1 MVEIIKGTFGYFD
14 GRRVVPVTIKD
25 GPQNWD
31 SDLERRLVARG
42 IARYVDEGSPAQ
54 EPAEAPAEPEELQV
68 EEPQTEETD
77 FTKMT
82 VKQLKVVA
90 EEMGIDTKPLK
101 KKADLIVAIED
112 AAPPAF
118 DAGDAIV

>member
-42 IARYVDEGSPAQ
+42 IARYVDANEPAQ
-54 EPAEAPAEPEELQV
+54 KPAEAPTEAPVEVAEV
-68 EEPQTEETD
+68 EEETVD
-77 FTKMT
+77 VENMT
-82 VKQLKVVA
+82 VKQLKAVA
-90 EEMGIDTKPLK
+90 VQMGIDTKPLK
-101 KKADLIVAIED
+101 KKADLIAAIED
-112 AAPPAF
+112 TAPPAF

>member
-31 SDLERRLVARG
+31 HDLERRLVARG
-42 IARYVDEGSPAQ
+42 IARYVDANEPAQ
-54 EPAEAPAEPEELQV
+54 KPAEAPMEEPVEV
-68 EEPQTEETD
+68 EEPQTEEPD

-82 VKQLKVVA
+82 VKQLKAVA

-101 KKADLIVAIED
+101 KKADLIAAIED

>member
-31 SDLERRLVARG
+31 HDLERRLVARG
-42 IARYVDEGSPAQ
+42 IARYVDANEPAQ
-54 EPAEAPAEPEELQV
+54 KPAEAPM
-68 EEPQTEETD
+68 EEPVEVAELQTEEVD
-77 FTKMT
+77 ISKMT
-82 VKQLKVVA
+82 VKQLKAVA
-90 EEMGIDTKPLK
+90 EQMGIETKNLRK
-101 KKADLIVAIED
+101 KSDLIAIIED

-118 DAGDAIV
+118 DAEDAIV

>member
-31 SDLERRLVARG
+31 ADLERRLVARG
-42 IARYVDEGSPAQ
+42 IARYVESEKPAQ
-54 EPAEAPAEPEELQV
+54 KPTEAPVEVAEV
-68 EEPQTEETD
+68 EEETVD
-77 FTKMT
+77 VENMT
-82 VKQLKVVA
+82 VKQLKAVA
-90 EEMGIDTKPLK
+90 AQMGIDTKTLK
-101 KKADLIVAIED
+101 KKADLIAAIEN